1 MLWIG
6 GYVPAKDGVLI
17 QLNNECRALEL
28 MHRNAAGQV
37 RAYLTSID
45 RAGVPP
51 GRSMETK
58 MRISSVLA
66 GAAAAA
72 LFATPAAA
80 ADHVVKMLNK
90 GKAGVMVFE
99 PALVKVAPGD
109 TVTFVPTDKSHN
121 AESING
127 MLPPGVTPF
136 KGKMNAPI
144 TVAFSKPGVYG
155 YKCLPHY
162 GMGMVGVVVVGNPS
176 GNLAAA
182 QKISHPG
189 KAKQVFG
196 GLLNQSAVRTAAR

>member
-1 MLWIG
+1 
-6 GYVPAKDGVLI
+6 
-17 QLNNECRALEL
+17 
-28 MHRNAAGQV
+28 
-37 RAYLTSID
+37 
-45 RAGVPP
+45 
-51 GRSMETK
+51 
-58 MRISSVLA
+58 MRISTVLA

-72 LFATPAAA
+72 LLATPAAA

-162 GMGMVGVVVVGNPS
+162 GMGMVGVVVVGNA
-176 GNLAAA
+176 GNLATA
-182 QKISHPG
+182 QKVSHPG
-189 KAKQVFG
+189 KAKQVFTS
-196 GLLNQSAVRTAAR
+196 LLGKTKVQTAAR